1 VTDGAVIT
9 SASGSECDQQCK
21 RHETTH
27 IDDVRTGAHRDVT
40 HTQYL
45 VVAAAGDDD
54 DDNDDV
60 NSQLPGNGAA

>member
-1 VTDGAVIT
+1 MTDGAVIT
-9 SASGSECDQQCK
+9 SASGAECDQQRK

-40 HTQYL
+40 DTRYND
-45 VVAAAGDDD
+45 DDD

-60 NSQLPGNGAA
+60 NSQLLGNGAV